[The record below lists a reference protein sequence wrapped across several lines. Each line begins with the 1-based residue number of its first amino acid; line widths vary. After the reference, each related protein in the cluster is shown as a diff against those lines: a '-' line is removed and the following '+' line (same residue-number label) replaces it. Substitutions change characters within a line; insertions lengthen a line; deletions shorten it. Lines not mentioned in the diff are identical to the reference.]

1 MNIEIFKNPLTG
13 AVDSVPSKSVA
24 HRAIICALLSKS
36 VCEISPIDMS
46 DDMKATI
53 NAAVAFGAEYKY
65 HNRVLVIDS
74 RNAFNASVAKIDCYE
89 SGSTMR
95 FITAVAA
102 TMGITT
108 EFIGHGRLPERPMT
122 DFYDLFKSHGAV
134 LSSDHLPLTS
144 SGKLKP
150 GVYEIGGNVSSQYIT
165 GLLLAL
171 ATLDGDSEI
180 VLTTPLQSEG
190 YVDITIDVQRKFGVI
205 IDKTGKGYRIKG
217 GQQYCADKFNV
228 EGDWSQ
234 AAFFLCAGAVCGDLK
249 VNNLYLD
256 SLQGDR
262 EIFNILRRMG
272 ADIAEEADGIR
283 CKKSTLAGAEL
294 DVSQVPDLVP
304 AIAMAAA
311 FANTKTRIYNA
322 ERLRIKESDR
332 IKSTCAAL
340 ESFGC
345 KTEEFSD
352 GFYIMP
358 SELHSGTVDCANDHR
373 IAMAYSMM
381 SSRLGGRINGCEC
394 VKKSYPD
401 FYADFEKIGG
411 KYSVID
417 R

>member
-1 MNIEIFKNPLTG
+1 MNIEICKSRLLGT
-13 AVDSVPSKSVA
+13 VDAVPSKSVA

-65 HNRVLVIDS
+65 DNRVLVIDS
-74 RNAFNASVAKIDCYE
+74 RNAFNSPVAKIDCYE

-102 TMGITT
+102 AMGITT
-108 EFIGHGRLPERPMT
+108 EFTGHGRLPERPMT
-122 DFYDLFKSHGAV
+122 DFYDLFTKHGAK
-134 LSSDHLPLTS
+134 LSSNHLPLTV
-144 SGKLKP
+144 SGKLMP

-165 GLLLAL
+165 GLLLSL

-205 IDKTGKGYRIKG
+205 IEKTEKGYKIKG
-217 GQQYCADKFNV
+217 GQRYCADRFNV

-234 AAFFLCAGAVCGDLK
+234 AAFFLCAGSVCGDLK
-249 VNNLYLD
+249 VDNLYLD

-262 EIFNILRRMG
+262 EIFNILKRMG
-272 ADIAEEADGIR
+272 ADIIVEADGIR
-283 CKKSTLAGAEL
+283 CKKSALIGAEL

-311 FANTKTRIYNA
+311 FASSKTKIYNA
-322 ERLRIKESDR
+322 ARLRIKESDR

-345 KTEEFSD
+345 KTQEFSD
-352 GFYIMP
+352 GFYIIP
-358 SELHSGTVDCANDHR
+358 SDMHSGNVDCANDHR

-381 SSRLGGRINGCEC
+381 SSLLGGKINGCEC
-394 VKKSYPD
+394 VRKSYPD
-401 FYADFEKIGG
+401 FYVDFEKIGG